1 MKKVGD
7 YMNRQVFFVKPEFSI
22 FDVAKI
28 FSKNAIS
35 GAPVV
40 EKGKIIGV
48 VSVSD
53 ITKFMSLKMANAE
66 IISENPTSMSL
77 LFLNFARL
85 SKDFIGFKKEMDRVS
100 KTKIKNIMSKKVVC
114 TCPNANLF
122 EAATLMDKNDVNRLP
137 VVENGKL
144 IGIIARADLIKALI
158 E

>member
-1 MKKVGD
+1 MRKVGD
-7 YMNRQVFFVKPEFSI
+7 YMNKQVFFVKPEFSI

-40 EKGKIIGV
+40 DKGKVVGV

-53 ITKFMSLKMANAE
+53 ITKFMSLKLADAE
-66 IISENPTSMSL
+66 IIAQNPTSMSL
-77 LFLNFARL
+77 LFLNFARF
-85 SKDFIGFKKEMDRVS
+85 SKDFIGFKKEIERVS
-100 KTKIKNIMSKKVVC
+100 KTKIKHIMSKNVIC
-114 TCPNANLF
+114 ISPDTNLF

-137 VVENGKL
+137 VVDKGKL
-144 IGIIARADLIKALI
+144 VGIIARADLIKALI